1 MDHDFAVTSRAVERY
16 LLQEME
22 EAERD
27 AFETHYFTCPMCA
40 EDLKAADVLVQ
51 NAASIFAGG
60 LNPASEA
67 LEDTARKPRGG
78 WFSWWPPVLGH
89 PAFVMTLAALAIVP
103 WVTGVPGRRA
113 GSAAEMPQ
121 AVPAAF
127 LRAESRGDAVKLH
140 ALGAGQV
147 LLVLDVNAPE
157 GVRQLNA
164 VLRNTAKGKDEVFPV
179 PVPSAGES
187 LHILVPGASLPR
199 GEYMLL
205 LMAPASGSTPEVEVG
220 RYRFEVQ

>member
-40 EDLKAADVLVQ
+40 EDLKAADVLVR
-51 NAASIFAGG
+51 NAASVFADG
-60 LNPASEA
+60 LTPASEA
-67 LEDTARKPRGG
+67 LEETPRKLWGG
-78 WFSWWPPVLGH
+78 WSSWWPAALGH
-89 PAFVMTLAALAIVP
+89 PAFAMALAALAIVP
-103 WVTGVPGRRA
+103 WVTGVPARRA
-113 GSAAEMPQ
+113 RGAADGPQ

-140 ALGAGQV
+140 AVGAGQF

-157 GVRQLNA
+157 GATQLNA
-164 VLRNTAKGKDEVFPV
+164 VLRNTGKGKEEVFPV
-179 PVPSAGES
+179 PVPPAGDS
-187 LHILVPGASLPR
+187 LHILVPAASLPR